1 MGDGDDIAVS
11 GCIDRIWQRDVP
23 TRDHAFKPNDC
34 LIVTDGSR
42 RQNDILRMEVVARA
56 GDNHNHLF
64 DRATEELILCV
75 P

>member
-1 MGDGDDIAVS
+1 MTEFGSAMFQPGYHEL
-11 GCIDRIWQRDVP
+11 C
-23 TRDHAFKPNDC
+23 KPNDS

-42 RQNDILRMEVVARA
+42 RQNDILRMEAVSRA
-56 GDNHNHLF
+56 GGNHNHLF

>member
-1 MGDGDDIAVS
+1 MTEFGSAMFQPG
-11 GCIDRIWQRDVP
+11 
-23 TRDHAFKPNDC
+23 TKPNDS

-42 RQNDILRMEVVARA
+42 RQNDILRMGAVSRA
-56 GDNHNHLF
+56 GGNHNHLF